1 MVLNIKEI
9 DQKIEEYRKK
19 ADILYKSL
27 DIEEKKKRLQELG
40 ELLKDPDLWSDNS
53 RMTSISKEKRVIEN
67 SIELFVKLENS
78 FEELLL
84 AKELLEEDE
93 SLEEDAQKAVNTTE
107 KALEKVEF
115 QKMLGGKTDH
125 LNAIVSIN
133 AGAGGRESQD
143 WAVMLS
149 RMYLRWAERKGFS
162 VEEIDKV
169 TGDDAA
175 GIKSMTFIVSGDY
188 AFGYLKAEIGVHR
201 LVRISPFDSN
211 KRRHTS
217 FSSAFVTP
225 EIDDSIEIEIEEKDL
240 KIDTFRASGA
250 GGQHINTTDSAIR
263 ITHIPTN
270 IVVQCQ
276 NERSQHKNKATA
288 MKILRSKLYEA
299 EMEKKMEET
308 AHFEK
313 QKMGIDFGSQ
323 IRSYVLH
330 PYKMVKDHRTN
341 FETGNADAV
350 LDGEEILDNFMENYL
365 LKMGQNNEG

>member
-1 MVLNIKEI
+1 
-9 DQKIEEYRKK
+9 
-19 ADILYKSL
+19 
-27 DIEEKKKRLQELG
+27 
-40 ELLKDPDLWSDNS
+40 
-53 RMTSISKEKRVIEN
+53 
-67 SIELFVKLENS
+67 
-78 FEELLL
+78 
-84 AKELLEEDE
+84 
-93 SLEEDAQKAVNTTE
+93 
-107 KALEKVEF
+107 
-115 QKMLGGKTDH
+115 
-125 LNAIVSIN
+125 
-133 AGAGGRESQD
+133 
-143 WAVMLS
+143 MLS
-149 RMYLRWAERKGFS
+149 RMYLRWGERKGFQ
-162 VEEIDKV
+162 VEIIDKV

-175 GIKSMTFIVSGDY
+175 GIKSITFIISGDY

-225 EIDDSIEIEIEEKDL
+225 EIDDSIEIDIEEKDL

-263 ITHIPTN
+263 ITHIPTG

-288 MKILRSKLYEA
+288 MKILRSKMYEA
-299 EMEKKMEET
+299 EMEKKLKET
-308 AHFEK
+308 AQYEK

-350 LDGEEILDNFMENYL
+350 LDGEEVLDNFMENYL
-365 LKMGQNNEG
+365 LKMGQSNED